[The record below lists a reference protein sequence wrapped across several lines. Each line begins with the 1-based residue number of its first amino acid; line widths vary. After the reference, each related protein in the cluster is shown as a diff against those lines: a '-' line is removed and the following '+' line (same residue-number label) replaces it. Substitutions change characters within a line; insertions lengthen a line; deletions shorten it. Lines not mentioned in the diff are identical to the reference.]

1 MPRTHSPLERAHLLF
16 GPVAP
21 FSELSLVTSSYR
33 RLLFLLAL
41 LIAGTSYGEQEK
53 PAAGDEVAWLII
65 DLTNEFRVEHGRN
78 KVAAN
83 ARLTEAARY
92 FAGYIAK
99 TGRFSHDAD
108 GMVPATRAQKHG
120 YEYCIVSE
128 NLAYREVSG
137 PAPARELAQG
147 LVEGWKKSPGHR
159 KNMLD
164 PDVTDIGAAVARN
177 QKGAYYAAQ
186 MFGRPVS
193 RAVKFSLAN
202 RTSTSIRYRTD
213 GREYALLPRQTRT
226 HTQCRA
232 DELRID
238 WPSGQQDTT
247 ITPKDGERL
256 AIVRSDSGGFSV
268 KPE

>member
-1 MPRTHSPLERAHLLF
+1 MPRAHSPLEPAHSLF
-16 GPVAP
+16 
-21 FSELSLVTSSYR
+21 VTLRYR

-53 PAAGDEVAWLII
+53 PAAADEVAWLVI
-65 DLTNEFRVEHGRN
+65 DLTNEFRVQQGRN

-108 GMVPATRAQKHG
+108 GTVPAARAQKFG
-120 YEYCIVSE
+120 YDYCIVSE

-137 PAPARELAQG
+137 KTPARELAQG

-159 KNMLD
+159 QNMLD
-164 PDVTDIGAAVARN
+164 PEATDVGAAVARSR
-177 QKGAYYAAQ
+177 KGAYYAVQ
-186 MFGRPVS
+186 MFGRPLS

-202 RTSTSIRYRTD
+202 RSNTAIPYRID

-226 HTQCRA
+226 HSQCRLDA
-232 DELRID
+232 VRID
-238 WPSGQQDTT
+238 WPGGQQDTT
-247 ITPKDGERL
+247 ITPKDGDRL
-256 AIVRSDSGGFSV
+256 AVVRSDSGGFSL

>member
-1 MPRTHSPLERAHLLF
+1 VIFR
-16 GPVAP
+16 
-21 FSELSLVTSSYR
+21 YR
-33 RLLFLLAL
+33 GLLFLLAL

-53 PAAGDEVAWLII
+53 PAAADEVAWLII

-92 FAGYIAK
+92 FARYIAK

-108 GMVPATRAQKHG
+108 GMVPATRAQKQG
-120 YEYCIVSE
+120 YDYCIVSE
-128 NLAYREVSG
+128 NIAYREVPG
-137 PAPARELAQG
+137 PTPPRELARG

-159 KNMLD
+159 KNMLE
-164 PDVTDIGAAVARN
+164 PEVTDIGASVARD
-177 QKGAYYAAQ
+177 QKGAYYAVQ
-186 MFGRPVS
+186 MFGRPLS

-202 RTSTSIRYRTD
+202 RTDTSIRYRMD
-213 GREYALLPRQTRT
+213 GRAYTLVPRQIRT
-226 HTQCRA
+226 HTQCRT

-238 WPSGQQDTT
+238 WPGAQRETT
-247 ITPKDGERL
+247 ITPKDGLRL